1 MPDLPAV
8 AAPADPVGTADPGE
22 DHELQLTRGRYRW
35 SWACSTCRWAGLDLP
50 TAAAAEADHDAAAA
64 LAATLATTGPIP
76 VPMPPLPSV
85 PPPAEGPVRA
95 GQPLPHEWTVCVQRA
110 GLIWSAWIVGA
121 KPGVTA
127 EGSTPAQA
135 LIGIGGALMVWL
147 DNGGPEKDPPTHAV
161 LLGAQIAGAVLPD
174 AVPIL

>member
-1 MPDLPAV
+1 M
-8 AAPADPVGTADPGE
+8 GSADPGPE
-22 DHELQLTRGRYRW
+22 HELQLTRGRYRW

-85 PPPAEGPVRA
+85 RPPAEGPLRA
-95 GQPLPHEWTVCVQRA
+95 GQQLPNEWTFCVQRA
-110 GLIWSAWIVGA
+110 GDIWSAWAVGA
-121 KPGVTA
+121 APSISA
-127 EGSTPAQA
+127 EGSTPPQA
-135 LIGIGGALMVWL
+135 LIALGGAFMVWL
-147 DNGGPEKDPPTHAV
+147 DGGGPETAPPTHAV